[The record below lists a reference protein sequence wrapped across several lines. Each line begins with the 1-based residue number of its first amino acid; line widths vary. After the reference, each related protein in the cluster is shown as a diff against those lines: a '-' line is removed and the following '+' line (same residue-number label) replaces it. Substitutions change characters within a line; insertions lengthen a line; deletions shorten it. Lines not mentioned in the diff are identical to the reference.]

1 MTEVN
6 GVAFKLAQLERM
18 RNAAADRGDFTEAG
32 KLQAMI
38 MKFDPQ
44 PKGGTEVE
52 HAGTQPLTAEQQA
65 TKKAAQQNG
74 TTSFAKMKKELDLKG
89 NFADLGLGWLARE
102 NKVDI
107 EQKGPAVKVS
117 LK

>member
-1 MTEVN
+1 M
-6 GVAFKLAQLERM
+6 
-18 RNAAADRGDFTEAG
+18 
-32 KLQAMI
+32 
-38 MKFDPQ
+38 
-44 PKGGTEVE
+44 GT
-52 HAGTQPLTAEQQA
+52 TT
-65 TKKAAQQNG
+65 TKKTNLTLEEKIGFSAGEIYNYLNVNG

-102 NKVDI
+102 NKVEI